1 MRYGVFPARMIARV
15 VEEDDL
21 YLRDYVN
28 TGIKDLQRIAAE
40 HGLTPDELR
49 VCFAYDC

>member
-1 MRYGVFPARMIARV
+1 MTKDDGFAVRV

-28 TGIKDLQRIAAE
+28 AGIKDLQQIAAVY
-40 HGLTPDELR
+40 GLQPDTLR
-49 VCFAYDC
+49 ICFAYDC